1 MRCDRAKQCGTFID
15 VSYRTS
21 GHLDLMLI
29 RQTSRLLLID
39 DARRVL
45 LFNYEDADGTW
56 STHHPGPDSFPTNG
70 PGQSPHSDAAQ
81 PDPSTGHPPMRWLG
95 KQTEATIIDRLRQ
108 GFEGDLPQQT
118 APT

>member
-1 MRCDRAKQCGTFID
+1 M
-15 VSYRTS
+15 V
-21 GHLDLMLI
+21 
-29 RQTSRLLLID
+29 
-39 DARRVL
+39 
-45 LFNYEDADGTW
+45 
-56 STHHPGPDSFPTNG
+56 
-70 PGQSPHSDAAQ
+70 PGQPTTQ